1 VDSPKFSVT
10 LLFGE
15 AAVNAC
21 YGLESTQDFDIED
34 LDLAEIEEGSSL
46 RTRYFASQTE
56 LDAYLEGIEDAVG
69 YLEALRV
76 AELPD
81 RVLERLAQVL
91 AKNTAHRFS
100 PEDWLRRVRG
110 ERSID
115 ADPIETSGPDF

>member
-1 VDSPKFSVT
+1 MDSPKFGVT

-81 RVLERLAQVL
+81 RVLGSSQKTENKAR
-91 AKNTAHRFS
+91 
-100 PEDWLRRVRG
+100 
-110 ERSID
+110 
-115 ADPIETSGPDF
+115 